1 MNRVYLDP
9 SFKFAPSIYACK
21 SLIVYHHVNNRTSKD
36 QDGLNFDNLFKLEFD
51 KEDLAKKTL
60 TPSKNNN
67 NNNGNATPRK
77 KENKILTDEPTM
89 YYRLD
94 SSSSSSSETSNH
106 NNNNAYNSH
115 DFSDLTKLPK
125 SYSFINPSE
134 SKLGG
139 GEGHTNR
146 SLDTMSKTA
155 ITNKKKSNKVNSYFN
170 NDSLALNL
178 MPIASAVCPI
188 SKTIVKTQQDL
199 DDDEIIRKISSD
211 SDSCED
217 LNEIGAGGP
226 GDKLIGNENSD
237 EDAMP
242 EFLLHAPSDSSH
254 LNDPKLTLINPLWSG
269 IAFYVD
275 LHGHAAKRGCF
286 IYGNSI
292 ENELYQVENVLFTK
306 LIAFNTQHFDF
317 DGCNFS
323 VRNMY
328 MKDKREGL
336 SKEGSGRVAMFKKL
350 GLIHSYTLECCYAS
364 GKVMNR

>member
-1 MNRVYLDP
+1 M
-9 SFKFAPSIYACK
+9 
-21 SLIVYHHVNNRTSKD
+21 
-36 QDGLNFDNLFKLEFD
+36 E
-51 KEDLAKKTL
+51 
-60 TPSKNNN
+60 
-67 NNNGNATPRK
+67 
-77 KENKILTDEPTM
+77 KIQ
-89 YYRLD
+89 
-94 SSSSSSSETSNH
+94 
-106 NNNNAYNSH
+106 
-115 DFSDLTKLPK
+115 
-125 SYSFINPSE
+125 
-134 SKLGG
+134 
-139 GEGHTNR
+139 
-146 SLDTMSKTA
+146 
-155 ITNKKKSNKVNSYFN
+155 
-170 NDSLALNL
+170 NDS
-178 MPIASAVCPI
+178 
-188 SKTIVKTQQDL
+188 
-199 DDDEIIRKISSD
+199 
-211 SDSCED
+211 
-217 LNEIGAGGP
+217 
-226 GDKLIGNENSD
+226 NENSD

>member
-1 MNRVYLDP
+1 M
-9 SFKFAPSIYACK
+9 
-21 SLIVYHHVNNRTSKD
+21 YHHVNNRTSKD
-36 QDGLNFDNLFKLEFD
+36 QDGLNFDNLFKLELD
-51 KEDLAKKTL
+51 KDDLAAKANAKANKH
-60 TPSKNNN
+60 S
-67 NNNGNATPRK
+67 NNGNVTPRK
-77 KENKILTDEPTM
+77 KENQVLTDEPTM
-89 YYRLD
+89 YYRLN
-94 SSSSSSSETSNH
+94 SSSSSSSE
-106 NNNNAYNSH
+106 NNKDTNNVYNSH
-115 DFSDLTKLPK
+115 DFSDLHQLPK

-134 SKLGG
+134 PKSDGGG
-139 GEGHTNR
+139 GETNR
-146 SLDTMSKTA
+146 SLDTMSKTGSHSK
-155 ITNKKKSNKVNSYFN
+155 NKNKPNKRNSYFN
-170 NDSLALNL
+170 NESLALNL
-178 MPIASAVCPI
+178 MPIASASCPT
-188 SKTIVKTQQDL
+188 STKKTVMSQEDIYESDL
-199 DDDEIIRKISSD
+199 MRKMSSESD
-211 SDSCED
+211 SFED
-217 LNEIGAGGP
+217 LNDAN
-226 GDKLIGNENSD
+226 DKLIGNENSD

-364 GKVMNR
+364 GKVMNRYKHFKRLFSSSSSCS